1 MTLAN
6 IVSSAASDGKT
17 HTSPDQEAIAATAA
31 SHSEGME
38 KGRNMER
45 ARIASIIS
53 ADGVKG
59 NAAVMGA
66 ALDLAVKSP
75 DMSAED
81 IVSFATAHVHSAP
94 TQKAGMSLSSRIA
107 PDPLAGA
114 VGGVS
119 SREQRSTAWGK
130 AMQNAGARKLHNS

>member
-1 MTLAN
+1 MTLAH
-6 IVSSAASDGKT
+6 IVSSAASSG
-17 HTSPDQEAIAATAA
+17 ATNAPTA
-31 SHSEGME
+31 PEMGASIPESHSDGIE
-38 KGRNMER
+38 KGRSMER
-45 ARIASIIS
+45 RRSAAIVS

-81 IVSFATAHVHSAP
+81 IDSFATAHVHSAP
-94 TQKAGMSLSSRIA
+94 THDAGMSLSSRIT
-107 PDPLAGA
+107 PDTLAGA

-130 AMQNAGARKLHNS
+130 AMQHAGARKLHNS

>member
-6 IVSSAASDGKT
+6 IVSSAASASQLHD
-17 HTSPDQEAIAATAA
+17 SSDQEAIAAAAA
-31 SHSEGME
+31 SHSEGVE

-45 ARIASIIS
+45 GRISAIIS

-59 NAAVMGA
+59 NAVVMEA
-66 ALDLAVKSP
+66 AIDLAVKSP
-75 DMSAED
+75 GMSAED
-81 IVSFATAHVHSAP
+81 IVSFATAHVHSVP
-94 TQKAGMSLSSRIA
+94 TQKTDMSLSSRIT

-119 SREQRSTAWGK
+119 SREQRSTAWGT
-130 AMQNAGARKLHNS
+130 AMQRAGARKLHNS